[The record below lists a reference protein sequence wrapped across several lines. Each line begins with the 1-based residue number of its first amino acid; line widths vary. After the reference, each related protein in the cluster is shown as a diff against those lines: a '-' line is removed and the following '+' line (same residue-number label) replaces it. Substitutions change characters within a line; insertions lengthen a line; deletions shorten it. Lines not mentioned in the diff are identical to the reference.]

1 MDPEERGEKVTSPS
15 FRNAA
20 IWEGSE
26 GNTSGRAHLALH
38 GTSTPISFPRQTIA
52 KHSHDD
58 IEEVKDPTS
67 VRSLKPAPGH
77 GESARFQRRVGS
89 ETINSNSENIKT
101 TNPYIVIGIFD
112 GIERWPKERVI
123 LVRHPSLFLFQV
135 WWGMVKLRGVYYVFS
150 LKGVM
155 GFRLYKYNWASGVDE
170 HLQLNKDDNETLRIF
185 HRAYTAWSPSK
196 SKEWAAWVQENLNS
210 RKLRSGLGPP
220 SRAICLEMVID
231 WCPTRISIVVL
242 VPVLLSLIIGIWYQS
257 KDPNDMNTIQTA
269 WTIASYIASAGG
281 LMAALLAILSSIAD
295 K

>member
-155 GFRLYKYNWASGVDE
+155 GFRLYKVLHS
-170 HLQLNKDDNETLRIF
+170 
-185 HRAYTAWSPSK
+185 
-196 SKEWAAWVQENLNS
+196 ENLHHYIN
-210 RKLRSGLGPP
+210 L
-220 SRAICLEMVID
+220 
-231 WCPTRISIVVL
+231 TIVG
-242 VPVLLSLIIGIWYQS
+242 S
-257 KDPNDMNTIQTA
+257 
-269 WTIASYIASAGG
+269 
-281 LMAALLAILSSIAD
+281 
-295 K
+295 